1 MSGKQLPPLNWLRAF
16 EASAR
21 HLSFT
26 GAARELNMTQSAVS
40 QQIKSLE
47 QHLGHPLF
55 IRQPRILHLTEAGE
69 RYLPVIQDAF
79 ERLQAGT
86 QSLTGGDRGQKL
98 MIQCN
103 MAFSIFWLAPRLSKL
118 LDQHPWLRI
127 NVVPEIW
134 TTQTEPEASVMIRYG
149 REVTDSMGSQK
160 LSHQK
165 LSHQKLS
172 QGTFYPVCTPE
183 LAVAADWRKDRLF
196 NCSAVFCSWE
206 AWLKDQGERLP
217 VDQIVNLASTYSI
230 TLTAAVNGVG
240 LAMGHDVL
248 VQDMIDQGRL
258 VRPFEHSVP
267 MQEAYYLMIPARH
280 SETPASRAFVDWI
293 REEFV

>member
-55 IRQPRILHLTEAGE
+55 IRQPRVLHLTEAGE

-86 QSLTGGDRGQKL
+86 QSLTGGQRHQRL
-98 MIQCN
+98 TIQCN

-118 LDQHPWLRI
+118 LDKHPWLSI

-134 TTQTEPEASVMIRYG
+134 TTQTEPSASVVIRYG
-149 REVTDSMGSQK
+149 REIAKSSGAER
-160 LSHQK
+160 LA
-165 LSHQKLS
+165 
-172 QGTFYPVCTPE
+172 QGAFYPVCSPA
-183 LAVAADWRKDRLF
+183 LAATADWRKDRLF
-196 NCSAVFCSWE
+196 DCSAVLCSWE
-206 AWLKDQGERLP
+206 AWLSDQGLRLP
-217 VDQIVNLASTYSI
+217 ADQIVNLASTYSI
-230 TLTAAVNGVG
+230 TLTSAINGAG

-267 MQEAYYLMIPARH
+267 MQEAYFLMLPARH
-280 SETPASRAFVDWI
+280 SQTPATRAFIDWI
-293 REEFV
+293 QDEFTGQMRS

>member
-55 IRQPRILHLTEAGE
+55 IRQPRVLHLTEAGE
-69 RYLPVIQDAF
+69 RYLPVVQDAF

-86 QSLTGGDRGQKL
+86 QSLTGGQRHQRL
-98 MIQCN
+98 TIQCN

-118 LDQHPWLRI
+118 LDKHPWLSI

-134 TTQTEPEASVMIRYG
+134 TTQTEPSASVVIRYG
-149 REVTDSMGSQK
+149 REIAKSGGAERLAQGS
-160 LSHQK
+160 
-165 LSHQKLS
+165 
-172 QGTFYPVCTPE
+172 FYPVCSPE
-183 LAVAADWRKDRLF
+183 LAATADWRKDRLF
-196 NCSAVFCSWE
+196 DCSAVLCSWE
-206 AWLKDQGERLP
+206 AWLSDQGLRLP
-217 VDQIVNLASTYSI
+217 ADQIVNLASTYSI
-230 TLTAAVNGVG
+230 TLTAAVNGAG
-240 LAMGHDVL
+240 LTMGHDVL

-258 VRPFEHSVP
+258 VRPFDHSVP
-267 MQEAYYLMIPARH
+267 MQEAYFLMLPARH
-280 SETPASRAFVDWI
+280 SQTPATRAFIDWI
-293 REEFV
+293 QGEFA

>member
-55 IRQPRILHLTEAGE
+55 IRQPRVLHLTEAGE

-86 QSLTGGDRGQKL
+86 QSLTGGQRHQRL
-98 MIQCN
+98 TIQCN
-103 MAFSIFWLAPRLSKL
+103 MAFSIFWLAPRLSRL
-118 LDQHPWLRI
+118 LDKHPWLSI
-127 NVVPEIW
+127 NVVSEIW
-134 TTQTEPEASVMIRYG
+134 TTQTEPSASVVIRYG
-149 REVTDSMGSQK
+149 REIAKSGSAER
-160 LSHQK
+160 LA
-165 LSHQKLS
+165 
-172 QGTFYPVCTPE
+172 QGSFYPVCSPE
-183 LAVAADWRKDRLF
+183 VAATADWRKDRLF
-196 NCSAVFCSWE
+196 DCSAVLCSWE
-206 AWLKDQGERLP
+206 AWLSDQGLRLP
-217 VDQIVNLASTYSI
+217 ADQIVNLASTYSI
-230 TLTAAVNGVG
+230 TLTAAVNGAG
-240 LAMGHDVL
+240 LTMGHDVL

-258 VRPFEHSVP
+258 VRPFDHSVP
-267 MQEAYYLMIPARH
+267 MQEAYFLMLPARH
-280 SETPASRAFVDWI
+280 SQTPATRAFIDWI
-293 REEFV
+293 QGEFAGEA